1 MMNKKYQ
8 KPDLR
13 VVCIENAHL
22 VCESLHSVQSNV
34 NLRYGGG
41 NTGSARVKEQKDYNV
56 WEDNWS
62 E

>member
-13 VVCIENAHL
+13 VVCIENVHI
-22 VCESLHSVQSNV
+22 VCDSIHSVQSNV
-34 NLRYGGG
+34 SLRYGGG
-41 NTGSARVKEQKDYNV
+41 NTGAARVKEQKDYNV